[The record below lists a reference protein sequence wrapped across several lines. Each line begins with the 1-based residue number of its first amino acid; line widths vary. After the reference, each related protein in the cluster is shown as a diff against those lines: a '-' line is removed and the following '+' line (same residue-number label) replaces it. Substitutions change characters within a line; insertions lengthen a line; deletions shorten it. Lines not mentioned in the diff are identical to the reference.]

1 MKAERQE
8 KMEKGTFGYIDAYK
22 KRYSL
27 FSLLLAAVI
36 IAAAIAVYL
45 IFGTVKHV
53 AILIP
58 VILSL
63 PFAKILILW
72 IVVVKFHSMKK
83 EEQEE
88 IEKQLEGRSNCII
101 LYDVALSSYEAIS
114 FTPCMVIDQ
123 GNVYLLWG
131 GSNDKKY
138 DADKQKEYV
147 QGIIE
152 KTGYDYYA
160 STVNSVQELVD
171 TVVSAPILEEDL
183 SIKCDRLKQRMLDV
197 CV

>member
-1 MKAERQE
+1 
-8 KMEKGTFGYIDAYK
+8 MEKGTFGYIDAYK
-22 KRYSL
+22 KRYGL
-27 FSLLLAAVI
+27 FSLLLAVVI

-88 IEKQLEGRSNCII
+88 IEKQLEGRNNCII
-101 LYDVALSSYEAIS
+101 LYDMALSSYEAIS

-131 GSNDKKY
+131 DSNDKKY

-171 TVVSAPILEEDL
+171 TVVSVPIVEEDL